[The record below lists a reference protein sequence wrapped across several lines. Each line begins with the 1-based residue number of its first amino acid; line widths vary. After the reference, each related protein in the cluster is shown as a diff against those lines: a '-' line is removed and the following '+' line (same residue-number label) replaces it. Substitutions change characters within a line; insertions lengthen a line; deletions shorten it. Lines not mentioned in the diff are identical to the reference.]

1 MAELCITLLHSLLL
15 VTWRNWDYSFLCSFP
30 LYNEETLFSN
40 WSRCSISI
48 FFLPF
53 FIFIS
58 CFIILFSQ
66 HCSHKTS
73 IWQFC
78 NHLYIVSP
86 LSLHQRLVFCSLLH
100 PQGLDLCLRNTMSIT
115 DICSEVEWINTKEFV
130 CFWWLSVIALAS
142 WEELGLCHF
151 QCIFRGSG
159 PGVGTSAFHPGL
171 TWGMCLPFSFCTAPT
186 QRTPWQQCQHAAAP
200 KLCKAQ
206 KWCLA
211 HPQAPIS

>member
-1 MAELCITLLHSLLL
+1 M
-15 VTWRNWDYSFLCSFP
+15 
-30 LYNEETLFSN
+30 
-40 WSRCSISI
+40 
-48 FFLPF
+48 
-53 FIFIS
+53 FIS
-58 CFIILFSQ
+58 TLSCFVILFSQ

-100 PQGLDLCLRNTMSIT
+100 PQGLDLCFRNTMSIT

-159 PGVGTSAFHPGL
+159 PGVGTSAFHLRLNLGNVSAILLLHSP
-171 TWGMCLPFSFCTAPT
+171 
-186 QRTPWQQCQHAAAP
+186 
-200 KLCKAQ
+200 
-206 KWCLA
+206 
-211 HPQAPIS
+211 HPEDTMTTVSACSSSEIVQSPEMMSGTSSSSH